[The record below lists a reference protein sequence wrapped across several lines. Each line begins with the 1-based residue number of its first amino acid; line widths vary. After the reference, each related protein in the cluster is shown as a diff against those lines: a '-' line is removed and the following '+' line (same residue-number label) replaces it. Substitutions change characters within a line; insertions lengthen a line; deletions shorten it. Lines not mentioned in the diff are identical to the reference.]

1 MEGTD
6 RFSSSEG
13 LALLR
18 RGLLAPPEVGPVVVQ
33 ASPVTSL
40 TVVVAVDVGK
50 TEFAFSVTDVT
61 RTSLLKPRTGCPM
74 TGSSLARVVAD
85 IEQALPVDAVVKVG
99 IEAAGHYHRPLL
111 NARWPVGWE
120 VLELNPGHVTEQRRV
135 LGKRTIKTDVVD
147 LQAMTELL
155 LAGRGQPVRDRSL
168 VLGELTAWS
177 AHRTG
182 RVVLRTAT
190 KNQLLGQLDRTF
202 PGLTLALPDVLAT
215 RVGRLVA
222 AEFADPARLAALGS
236 GRFVRFG
243 ATRGLRIRKPVAD
256 RLVQAARDALPTAD
270 AAVARAVLAADLAL
284 LVDLDAQVERATEQ
298 LARLLPLSPFAP
310 LLTVPGW
317 GVVRAGNY
325 GGSLGDPARF
335 ENHRQVYRTAG
346 LNPIQYESAGKRR
359 DSVISREGSV
369 ELRRALID
377 LGVGLW
383 LNDPAAKI
391 HGSQLRARGKKGLVI
406 ACAMAHRANRIAFAL
421 VRDQSAYDAS
431 RWIRED

>member
-1 MEGTD
+1 M
-6 RFSSSEG
+6 
-13 LALLR
+13 
-18 RGLLAPPEVGPVVVQ
+18 VVQ
-33 ASPVTSL
+33 AARVTSS

-61 RTSLLKPRTGCPM
+61 RTSLLRPRTGCPM
-74 TGSSLARVVAD
+74 TGPSLAQVLAEIGQV
-85 IEQALPVDAVVKVG
+85 LPSDAVVKVG

-111 NARWPVGWE
+111 TAGAWPADWE

-135 LGKRTIKTDVVD
+135 LGKRTIKTDVID

-182 RVVLRTAT
+182 RVALRTAT

-202 PGLTLALPDVLAT
+202 PGLTLALPNVLAT
-215 RVGRLVA
+215 QVGRLVA

-236 GRFVRFG
+236 TRFIRFG
-243 ATRGLRIRKPVAD
+243 ATRGLQIRKPVAD
-256 RLVQAARDALPTAD
+256 RLVAAARDALPTAD

-284 LVDLDAQVERATEQ
+284 LGDLDAQVAQATEQ
-298 LARLLPLSPFAP
+298 LARLLPSSPFAP

-325 GGSLGDPARF
+325 AGALGDPARF
-335 ENHRQVYRTAG
+335 NHHRQIYRTAG
-346 LNPIQYESAGKRR
+346 LNPIQYESAGKRH

-391 HGSQLRARGKKGLVI
+391 YGSQLRARGKKGLVI

-421 VRDQSAYDAS
+421 VRDQAGYDTN
-431 RWIRED
+431 RWLQED